1 MVDVVM
7 GTDPTASLVARKLLD
22 VQALRHDAIAANIA
36 NAETPGY
43 KRVDLD
49 PDFDAQL
56 KDAVQKHDR
65 QAIKNLTPT
74 IVEDRSAKAVR
85 PDGNTVVLEKEL
97 MIDNQTAVNYDFLD
111 QYLSMHIQQMQQ
123 AARSN

>member
-1 MVDVVM
+1 M

>member
-36 NAETPGY
+36 NAVTPGY